1 MKDEPLEHNI
11 VSLYHLR
18 GWSIR
23 RLAGDFGIS
32 RGRVRRILGRHE
44 SRRESG
50 DEPKARVQRASK
62 LDPYKEYIGELLA
75 TYTDPPPTIERIFE
89 LIVEKGYRGG
99 RTILGHYL
107 SGIRGKKAKE
117 PVYCVQESPGQR
129 ASHDWSEYYLEF
141 SDTGQK
147 QKVIFF
153 SFILHY
159 SRRQYIEPVED
170 MSRSRLLDCLINAFI
185 YLDGVPRQIKSDNQ
199 KACVDRWEYGRAVF
213 NKTYLGFATHY
224 RFAPLAIRPGRPVE
238 NLKIERPFYYL
249 ETNFLNARR
258 FANPGD
264 LKQQLLRWLAEV
276 NDQRIHRTTGK
287 KPLDLYTEE
296 LPDLQALP
304 RQHYDTSQ
312 TDYRL
317 VNNEACVAW
326 QGYFYRVPAHYM
338 NQQCLVREYK
348 GRLTIYGPG
357 HEPILQYPVAE
368 PGRQDKYVGQ
378 RPGPARP
385 APGQDMAQVLE
396 RLQALGPVMAQ
407 YVEQVKKH
415 KPGSWRHHLKKVL
428 ALKVTY
434 HSQDMVRAV
443 QRAMNYKVYES
454 AAVQTFLQVNAPKKN
469 EDTLWPPSNT
479 RKP

>member
-1 MKDEPLEHNI
+1 MNDESLEHNI

-23 RLAGDFGIS
+23 KLATDFGIS
-32 RGRVRRILGRHE
+32 RGRVRRILARHE

-75 TYTDPPPTIERIFE
+75 TYTDPPPTVERIFE
-89 LIVEKGYRGG
+89 LIGEKGYRGG

-107 SGIRGKKAKE
+107 SGIRGKKTKE

-153 SFILHY
+153 SFILQY
-159 SRRQYIEPVED
+159 SRRQYIEPVGD
-170 MSRSRLLDCLINAFI
+170 MSRSTLLDCLINAFI

-224 RFAPLAIRPGRPVE
+224 RFTPLTIRPGRPVE

-258 FANPGD
+258 FANPRD
-264 LKQQLLRWLAEV
+264 LKQQLSRWLVEV

-296 LPDLQALP
+296 LPDLQPLP

-338 NQQCLVREYK
+338 NQQCLVRHCH
-348 GRLTIYGPG
+348 GQLTIYGPD
-357 HEPILQYPVAE
+357 HSPIVQYPVAE
-368 PGRQDKYVGQ
+368 PGREDKYVGQ
-378 RPGPARP
+378 RPGAGRP
-385 APGQDMAQVLE
+385 APGPDMSQTLE
-396 RLQALGPVMAQ
+396 RLQALGPVMAE

-434 HSQDMVRAV
+434 HSQDMIRAV

-469 EDTLWPPSNT
+469 EDTHWPPPNT
-479 RKP
+479 ARQ